1 MNINYKEIAKLCHEA
16 NRGLC
21 QAMGDDSQKPWEEA
35 SQEQRDSCVEGVRH
49 HIENPDL
56 TPRESHEL
64 WRQRKI
70 ALGWIYGE
78 TKDEIECTH
87 PCLVPYE
94 DLPIEQQAKDYV
106 FAAIVRACTQA

>member
-21 QAMGDDSQKPWEEA
+21 LAFGDNTQKPWEEA
-35 SQEQRDSCVEGVRH
+35 TPEQRASCIEGVRH

-56 TPRESHEL
+56 TPEQSHEL

-70 ALGWIYGE
+70 ALGWEYGE
-78 TKDEIECTH
+78 EKDELNQTH
-87 PCLVPYE
+87 PCLVPYHE
-94 DLPIEQQAKDYV
+94 LPIEQQAKDHV
-106 FAAIVRACTQA
+106 FAAIVRAATAQ

>member
-21 QAMGDDSQKPWEEA
+21 LAFGDDSQKPWEEA
-35 SQEQRDSCVEGVRH
+35 TDEQRASCIEGVRH

-56 TPRESHEL
+56 TPEQSHEL
-64 WRQRKI
+64 WRQRKT
-70 ALGWIYGE
+70 ALGWDYGE
-78 TKDEIECTH
+78 EKDELNQTH
-87 PCLVPYE
+87 PCLVPYA

-106 FAAIVRACTQA
+106 FAAIVRAATAQ